1 MSRKRRSNC
10 PIHFGL
16 EVFGDR
22 WTLLILRD
30 LLLNRSSTY
39 GDFLHAEEHI
49 ATNILANRL
58 GRLEKDGLVTVE
70 RGASGRKAR
79 RYRPTEKAIDLLP
92 VLMEITVW
100 SATYDPHTA
109 APPNIVAQIRVNR
122 PGLEQALRQQATTL
136 VAKTEAD
143 QTPKPLVRAH
153 EKSQR
158 PFKKRTKT
166 KKETPCPQ

>member
-1 MSRKRRSNC
+1 MHRKRRSDC

-30 LLLNRSSTY
+30 LLLNKSSTY
-39 GDFLHAEEHI
+39 GDFLDAEESI
-49 ATNILANRL
+49 ATNVLASRL

-70 RGASGRKAR
+70 RGAGGRRAR
-79 RYRPTEKAIDLLP
+79 RYRPTQKAIDLFP

-109 APPNIVAQIRVNR
+109 ADPGIVEQIRTNR
-122 PGLEQALRQQATTL
+122 ASLERSLRKQAAALVDATDVTQ
-136 VAKTEAD
+136 VT
-143 QTPKPLVRAH
+143 
-153 EKSQR
+153 
-158 PFKKRTKT
+158 KRTPVITDEKNAGTFKERTQT
-166 KKETPCPQ
+166 KRRVP

>member
-1 MSRKRRSNC
+1 MPRKRRSDC

-30 LLLNRSSTY
+30 LLLNKSSTY
-39 GDFLHAEEHI
+39 GDFLDAKESI
-49 ATNILANRL
+49 ATNVLANRL

-70 RGASGRKAR
+70 RGAGGQRAR
-79 RYRPTEKAIDLLP
+79 RYRPTQKAIDLLP

-109 APPNIVAQIRVNR
+109 ADPDIVTQIRANR
-122 PGLEQALRQQATTL
+122 PSLEQALRQQAAAL
-136 VAKTEAD
+136 VAETVVN
-143 QTPKPLVRAH
+143 QTPK
-153 EKSQR
+153 
-158 PFKKRTKT
+158 RTR
-166 KKETPCPQ
+166 ERR